1 MVSVPKT
8 SPSVTWHQ
16 RPIAGSTP
24 KQPVGGN
31 EEIEE
36 PVLFQFRGE
45 YAIVNQ
51 NGFHG
56 LCPRNAEPVN
66 FTLDFLFHH
75 DADCRFPLCFNDI
88 DASRK
93 LDKRVIVSVPG

>member
-51 NGFHG
+51 NGFHR

-66 FTLDFLFHH
+66 FTLDFLFHRN
-75 DADCRFPLCFNDI
+75 ADCRFPLCFNDI